1 MEFHKIRGHKENAI
15 ESANRAVELNPFD
28 SDIMGDYAA
37 YLVSVGEFER
47 AAPILEKAVY
57 LTPSLPSWLEFFAFL
72 QAEFTDD
79 FEAAD
84 NFADHTIATR
94 SPLSA
99 ITVVLAAH
107 RQGKSDIAS
116 SAYATLLAQEP
127 DFGKDAKAPLLRR
140 GFSEDIVDRISK
152 ILNFVKAANAM

>member
-1 MEFHKIRGHKENAI
+1 
-15 ESANRAVELNPFD
+15 
-28 SDIMGDYAA
+28 MGDYAA

-79 FEAAD
+79 FKSAD
-84 NFADHTIATR
+84 NIASHAIATR

-99 ITVVLAAH
+99 IVIILSAH
-107 RQGKSDIAS
+107 RQGKFEIAR
-116 SAYATLLAQEP
+116 SAYAVLLAQEP
-127 DFGKDAKAPLLRR
+127 DFEKDTTAPLLRR
-140 GFSEDIVDRISK
+140 GFSPQVATRISTT
-152 ILNFVKAANAM
+152 LNAVKAMDSM